1 MCLPINLKV
10 YPKEVIRVIGKDLGL
25 KIFIAVINNSLKNKN
40 WISDKL
46 ETLKNILTHLDWGL
60 AYFSCKGPIINIL
73 GFSGHI
79 VSDAMIQLGHW
90 IVKYT

>member
-40 WISDKL
+40 
-46 ETLKNILTHLDWGL
+46 
-60 AYFSCKGPIINIL
+60 
-73 GFSGHI
+73 
-79 VSDAMIQLGHW
+79 
-90 IVKYT
+90 